1 MKQITKYALVGLT
14 GYFIGIYEMKYKV
27 VKAIAD
33 GFIEKE
39 KSEANVKKKEEEEA
53 Q

>member
-1 MKQITKYALVGLT
+1 MKQITKYALVGVT
-14 GYFIGIYEMKYKV
+14 GYLIGVYEMKYKI

-39 KSEANVKKKEEEEA
+39 KSEKNV
-53 Q
+53 